1 MADLEV
7 PREVEAKRR
16 YNMKKRLAVV
26 LAAMCMA
33 TTAPTVSM
41 AATKNY
47 VSTDIAVAQNTELTG
62 SSAPHLIIESNADNT
77 SDMYFL
83 LNLNNGEWLYEGEGE
98 ISQGLRYTVLSG
110 TSMAI
115 MVDAQSFGTDVND
128 IKIPIYAKVLDAG
141 VATVTIDPKESQV
154 SSGTF
159 SFAHVSFPGMAV
171 TVSDVDSTKGKF
183 TVSFKDDYPYSMVA
197 GRLFKLSI
205 NNGFV
210 FTGVGNAAG
219 SGKYAGLVN
228 FSVDNQNKSTAY
240 IKITGTAGMSTGQI
254 KIGDI
259 SVAATSSTGNDTT
272 SISIEPLYGDG
283 SAITYNLDNFK
294 SEETVKTGKEIKFD
308 MGGNYYVVDGDMFYA
323 IDSAPFIDKNG
334 RAMLPL
340 RAIANALE
348 ISDENIYW
356 DDKTKTAVITD
367 SDGKK
372 ILVKIG
378 EKYITTGT
386 KTVFM
391 DTTAVIKEG
400 RVYLPMRAVLNALSV
415 SDEDIEWNEKEK
427 AVTVYYKTK

>member
-1 MADLEV
+1 
-7 PREVEAKRR
+7 
-16 YNMKKRLAVV
+16 MKKGLAVV
-26 LAAMCMA
+26 LTAMCMA
-33 TTAPTVSM
+33 TMAPTVSM

-47 VSTDIAVAQNTELTG
+47 ISSDMEVAQNTELTG
-62 SSAPHLIIESNADNT
+62 SSVPHLIIESNTDNI

-83 LNLNNGEWLYEGEGE
+83 LNLNNAEWLYEGEGE
-98 ISQGLRYTVLSG
+98 ISQGLKYTVLSG

-128 IKIPIYAKVLDAG
+128 IKIPLYAKVLDAG
-141 VATVTIDPKESQV
+141 IATVTIDPKESQA

-159 SFAHVSFPGMAV
+159 TFAHASFPGMAV
-171 TVSDVDSTKGKF
+171 TISDVDSSKGKF

-210 FTGVGNAAG
+210 FTDVGNAAG
-219 SGKYAGLVN
+219 SGKYAGIVD
-228 FSVDNQNKSTAY
+228 FSVDNQNKSIAY
-240 IKITGTAGMSTGQI
+240 VKITGTAGMSTGQI
-254 KIGDI
+254 KITDI

-272 SISIEPLYGDG
+272 SISIEPLYGEG
-283 SAITYNLDNFK
+283 SAITYKLDNFK
-294 SEETVKTGKEIKFD
+294 SAETVKTGKEIKFD
-308 MGGNYYVVDGDMFYA
+308 MGGNYYVVDGDMVTA
-323 IDSAPFIDKNG
+323 IDAAPFIDNSG

-340 RAIANALE
+340 RAIANAFE
-348 ISDENIYW
+348 ISDENISW
-356 DDKTKTAVITD
+356 DDNTKTAVITD

-386 KTVFM
+386 KTVYM
-391 DTTAVIKEG
+391 DTTAVIKDG

-415 SDEDIEWNEKEK
+415 SDDDIEWDEKEK
-427 AVTVYYKTK
+427 SVTVYYKAK